1 MMMIENF
8 KGAELSETECDKI
21 ALDRVSA
28 SLLKKEA
35 NLATTAWFDYRLL
48 HPTTRTYLFAHF
60 YEEAY
65 RYMLRLHVDYEQA
78 EGDSPRSFLP
88 KKDPLGK
95 PQHVLNR
102 EKKTGVIAAYRNC
115 TMVWK
120 ARQKADEYGIPY
132 DVFCMSGMKA
142 AIGRIWQRTPNPAQ
156 LYSQEIL
163 NAIIDR
169 WADLATQKMFVATN
183 PFYSLKNWSGHPSQF
198 DHASWVCEQINA
210 RVNPE
215 FALAQYGF
223 KTPVIPS
230 QMMRSK
236 FRDSVILSAQR
247 LSKHLV

>member
-1 MMMIENF
+1 MITNDF
-8 KGAELSETECDKI
+8 KGAELSETECDKL

-28 SLLKKEA
+28 SLLKNESK
-35 NLATTAWFDYRLL
+35 LATTAWFDYRLL

-78 EGDSPRSFLP
+78 EGDNPRTFLP
-88 KKDPLGK
+88 KNDPLGK
-95 PQHVLNR
+95 PLSVLKR
-102 EKKTGVIAAYRNC
+102 EEKSGVIGAFRNC

-142 AIGRIWQRTPNPAQ
+142 AIGRIWQRTPNPSQ

-169 WADLATQKMFVATN
+169 WADLASQKMYVASH
-183 PFYSLKNWSGHPSQF
+183 PFYRIENWVNHSSQH
-198 DHASWVCEQINA
+198 DHAAWVCEQINA

-223 KTPVIPS
+223 KTPMIPA
-230 QMMRSK
+230 QMMRTQ
-236 FRDSVILSAQR
+236 FREQIIISAQR
-247 LSKHLV
+247 LSKCLI